1 MKTTSQILLDIAK
14 AVLKGEFYRTYK
26 EFIPI
31 LLKLFQTLKQGNTP
45 KFIL

>member
-14 AVLKGEFYRTYK
+14 AVLKEEFYQTYK
-26 EFIPI
+26 ELIPI
-31 LLKLFQTLKQGNTP
+31 LLKLFQTSKQGNTP